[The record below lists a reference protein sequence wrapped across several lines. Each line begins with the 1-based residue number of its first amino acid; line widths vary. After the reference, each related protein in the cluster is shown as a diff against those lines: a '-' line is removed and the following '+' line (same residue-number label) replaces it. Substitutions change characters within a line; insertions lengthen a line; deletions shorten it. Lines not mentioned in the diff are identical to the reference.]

1 MCGIA
6 GTTGVDAERRTAAML
21 PLLRHRGPDDSGLY
35 VDRPAAVAIGA
46 TRLSIID
53 VAGGHQPL
61 SNESNTV
68 HCVLNGEIY
77 NFRALRERLARKGH
91 VFRTRTD
98 TEILVHLYEDY
109 GSALVHALDGM
120 YAFALWD
127 ARSRTLLLARD
138 RFGEKPLFVH
148 EVNGRLTFASELTA
162 LRRGLHVELQ
172 LDPHSIDQF
181 FALGYVAGS
190 HTIFAGVEQLEP
202 GTIAEWR
209 LGQPLRRSRYWSLPE
224 YAVCPDDDSDGLV
237 EEMVAL
243 VRRAVESRMVADVPV
258 GVFLSG
264 GVDSS
269 LVAAYAARFA
279 GPELQTFSVD
289 YDVGSVSETAPAR
302 RVAGVIGTQH
312 HAFTLTANDVRSVAP
327 RFLAA
332 LDQPLADPA
341 FVALSALSE
350 YARGYV
356 TVALGGEGA
365 DEIFG
370 GYPRYRWLSRLPKDG
385 AGVALARALRG
396 APAGWLRTQQL
407 LRALKAATPAA
418 AHISWVAA
426 SRLSHRSA
434 LLGPKLEEYRQA
446 LPALAING
454 NVPSAEES
462 RAGYLMR
469 HDTSMWLPDDVLAK
483 ADRAS
488 MLASL
493 ESRAPFLARELVEFA
508 VSVPTS
514 LHLSH
519 GGKRLVR
526 AALARALPSMP
537 TRRRKVAFR
546 VPVAEWLRGPL
557 RAELQSQ
564 LESNWIY
571 DGWFDRGEARGL
583 AHEHLSGDADHGAVL
598 WPLFALGCWSP
609 S

>member
-1 MCGIA
+1 VCGIA
-6 GTTGVDAERRTAAML
+6 GTTGVDAESRTAAML
-21 PLLRHRGPDDSGLY
+21 PLLRHRGPDDSGVH
-35 VDRPAAVAIGA
+35 VDRAAGVAIGA

-61 SNESNTV
+61 SNESETV

-77 NFRALRERLARKGH
+77 NFRALRERLTAKGH
-91 VFRTRTD
+91 VFRTKTD
-98 TEILVHLYEDY
+98 TEILVHLYEEY

-120 YAFALWD
+120 YAFAIWD

-162 LRRGLHVELQ
+162 LRRDHRLELEMNPRSVD
-172 LDPHSIDQF
+172 LF
-181 FALGYVAGS
+181 FTLGYVPGPE
-190 HTIFAGVEQLEP
+190 TIFAGVEQLEP

-209 LGQPLRRSRYWSLPE
+209 PGQRLRRSRYWSLPE
-224 YAVCPDDDSDGLV
+224 YAVGPDDDSDGLV

-243 VRRAVESRMVADVPV
+243 VQRAVESRMVADVPV

-289 YDVGSVSETAPAR
+289 YDVGSVSETALAR
-302 RVAGVIGTQH
+302 RVAGAIRTRH
-312 HAFTLTANDVRSVAP
+312 HAFTLTAKDVLNAAP

-385 AGVALARALRG
+385 PGVALARALRV

-407 LRALKAATPAA
+407 SRALTAATPAA

-434 LLGPKLEEYRQA
+434 LLGPRLEGYRES
-446 LPALAING
+446 LPALSING

-514 LHLSH
+514 LHLSG

-526 AALARALPSMP
+526 AALARALPSME
-537 TRRRKVAFR
+537 TRRRKVAVR

-571 DGWFDRGEARGL
+571 DGWFDRDEARGL
-583 AHEHLSGDADHGAVL
+583 AHEHFSGDVNHGVVL
-598 WPLFALGCWSP
+598 WPLFALSCWSP